1 MEHLKLAMPG
11 LALIAIQLIGLVVPQ
26 IFYLVNPVYLWIA
39 ICTVGLPCLFIS
51 VIFWALR
58 LFKFFKKTYVFR
70 IFLAISLIIST
81 IPSMIFFIEVW
92 LHFKP
97 SDGPALGYMG
107 IFYLGYAYLWL
118 PMLIILTFYV
128 TKVPNKTLT
137 VRR

>member
-1 MEHLKLAMPG
+1 
-11 LALIAIQLIGLVVPQ
+11 
-26 IFYLVNPVYLWIA
+26 
-39 ICTVGLPCLFIS
+39 
-51 VIFWALR
+51 
-58 LFKFFKKTYVFR
+58 
-70 IFLAISLIIST
+70 
-81 IPSMIFFIEVW
+81 MIFFIEIW

-107 IFYLGYAYLWL
+107 VFYLGYAYLWL